1 MKRSTKKP
9 SPGSIPIR
17 HALPRTI
24 DMESRDLYMRFH
36 GANPLHSI
44 FGGVASK
51 VAEVADPC
59 TQGFC
64 RIWAGTIVVNGYLST
79 NEWYRCIGI
88 HLSEFPMC
96 SLHPICDLCTQYSLF
111 SIDPYIILYIK
122 DCPCLCT
129 RVWRLLPLLV
139 YKVWSPAWAQHA
151 STLHQFM
158 VHDTAPLHA
167 LRRLPARASHG
178 YAAC

>member
-24 DMESRDLYMRFH
+24 DMESCDLYMRFH

-44 FGGVASK
+44 FGGVGSK

-64 RIWAGTIVVNGYLST
+64 PIWAGTIVVNGYLYT

-96 SLHPICDLCTQYSLF
+96 SLHPISDLYTLYSLF
-111 SIDPYIILYIK
+111 CIDPIHYPLHSK
-122 DCPCLCT
+122 LPCPVRKGAQAITPLCAQG
-129 RVWRLLPLLV
+129 
-139 YKVWSPAWAQHA
+139 WSPGLRRCRWC
-151 STLHQFM
+151 
-158 VHDTAPLHA
+158 LHA
-167 LRRLPARASHG
+167 
-178 YAAC
+178 YT